1 MKKTLLLGCG
11 VSREKRMGVEG
22 DHDWGHLVTA
32 DIDPSTG
39 CDVVCDL
46 NDDSLPFSDAEF
58 DEIYAFEVLEHI
70 GKQGDWRGFFDQFGE
85 YHRILKDDGRMFIS
99 VPSTHSPWALGDPG
113 HTRVLPIECFYF
125 LSQDHYEQVGRTA
138 CTDYRPWWK
147 GDFQVAAH
155 EDDAMQLR
163 LVLKKVPHG

>member
-125 LSQDHYEQVGRTA
+125 LSQDHYGLHRLPAVVEGRLPGRRARGRRNATQA
-138 CTDYRPWWK
+138 GPEEGSTWLSP
-147 GDFQVAAH
+147 
-155 EDDAMQLR
+155 
-163 LVLKKVPHG
+163 